1 MNIRICA
8 ILTPYSNSIQSIR
21 HIIKSKPYR
30 SSYPKVFL
38 GKGVLKIFVLKICVL
53 KIYVLK
59 SNFIEITL
67 QHGCSSVNLLHVF
80 RTPFLKNTSGQLI
93 LVLLLVFTV
102 IPKYKTS
109 RDNNSRPI
117 KNMNAK
123 ILAFI
128 IQVKAISF
136 IKFSNWYGFTFN
148 LK

>member
-38 GKGVLKIFVLKICVL
+38 GKRVLKIFVLKI
-53 KIYVLK
+53 YVLQ

-67 QHGCSSVNLLHVF
+67 RHGCSSVNLLHIF

-93 LVLLLVFTV
+93 LVLLLAFTV

-136 IKFSNWYGFTFN
+136 IKFS
-148 LK
+148 K

>member
-38 GKGVLKIFVLKICVL
+38 GKGVLKI
-53 KIYVLK
+53 YVLK

-80 RTPFLKNTSGQLI
+80 RTAFLKNTSGQLI

-109 RDNNSRPI
+109 RENNSRPI

-136 IKFSNWYGFTFN
+136 IKFSN
-148 LK
+148 